1 MKKIIVLLSIVLLS
15 ITGCTVNKLDNKN
28 ITSNINILLSQ
39 KSKVTNA
46 SFEGYKYYVP
56 KGLKFLNK
64 EDYNAVFRDRFDN
77 KYYLFVDVIG
87 YYHKVENTYEVD
99 DEAYYSDIISYN
111 DKDGYIEIN
120 KVDDNKY
127 YIQYVFNY
135 GRMQALIDSK
145 YLTTVVNN
153 MSYILRSI
161 VYNDEVLDSLVGENI
176 LSYSEENFSLFEIKA
191 TREDFLDVVEKYD
204 SGYKEAKDH
213 EKLELNDE

>member
-176 LSYSEENFSLFEIKA
+176 LSYSEENFSLFETKA

-204 SGYKEAKDH
+204 AGYKEAKDH

>member
-15 ITGCTVNKLDNKN
+15 ITGCTVSKLDNKN

-46 SFEGYKYYVP
+46 NFEGYKYYVP

-120 KVDDNKY
+120 KVDDNKCY
-127 YIQYVFNY
+127 VQYVFNY
-135 GRMQALIDSK
+135 GRMQALVDNK

-161 VYNDEVLDSLVGENI
+161 EYNDEVLDSLVGENI
-176 LSYSEENFSLFEIKA
+176 LSYSEENFSLFETKA

-204 SGYKEAKDH
+204 AGYKEAKDH

>member
-46 SFEGYKYYVP
+46 NFEGYKYYVP

-161 VYNDEVLDSLVGENI
+161 EYNDDVLDSLVGENI
-176 LSYSEENFSLFEIKA
+176 LSYSEENFSLFETTA

>member
-46 SFEGYKYYVP
+46 NFEGYKYYVP

-64 EDYNAVFRDRFDN
+64 EDYNAVFRDRFEN

-161 VYNDEVLDSLVGENI
+161 EYNDEVLDSLVGENI
-176 LSYSEENFSLFEIKA
+176 LSYSEENFSLFETKA

>member
-46 SFEGYKYYVP
+46 NFEGYKYYVP

-135 GRMQALIDSK
+135 GRMQALIDGK

-161 VYNDEVLDSLVGENI
+161 EYNDEVLDSLVGENI
-176 LSYSEENFSLFEIKA
+176 LSYSEENFSLFETKA

-204 SGYKEAKDH
+204 AGYKEAKDH

>member
-15 ITGCTVNKLDNKN
+15 ITGCTVSKLDNKN

-176 LSYSEENFSLFEIKA
+176 LSYSEENFSLFETKA

>member
-46 SFEGYKYYVP
+46 SFEGYKYYVS

-176 LSYSEENFSLFEIKA
+176 LSYSEENFSLFETKA

>member
-64 EDYNAVFRDRFDN
+64 EDCNAVFRDRFDN

-176 LSYSEENFSLFEIKA
+176 LSYSEENFSLFETKA